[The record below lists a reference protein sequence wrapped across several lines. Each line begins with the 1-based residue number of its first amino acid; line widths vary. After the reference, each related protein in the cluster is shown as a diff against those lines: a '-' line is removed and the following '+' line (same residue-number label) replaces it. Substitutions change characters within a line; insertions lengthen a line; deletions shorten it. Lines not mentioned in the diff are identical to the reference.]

1 MKRSGRGYSPARS
14 RWGGLRGR
22 RMRSGGGG
30 KEADEPKPAR
40 LLGRPSDDAAKK
52 ETATIPEPAD
62 HDDLRSAVGG
72 GLRSAAPT
80 EAEGR
85 GGEAPAEPSPARG
98 REKGNTAATGGS
110 EERRGKGSGRREA
123 KPPEECVGRRT
134 AARRPQRNA
143 RSGKRA
149 DGRREATPATA
160 APRRA

>member
-1 MKRSGRGYSPARS
+1 
-14 RWGGLRGR
+14 
-22 RMRSGGGG
+22 MRSGGGG
-30 KEADEPKPAR
+30 KEVDEPKHAR
-40 LLGRPSDDAAKK
+40 LLDRPSDDAAQK

-62 HDDLRSAVGG
+62 HDGLRSAVGG
-72 GLRSAAPT
+72 GLRPAAPT

-85 GGEAPAEPSPARG
+85 GGEAPAEPPPARG

-110 EERRGKGSGRREA
+110 EERRGKGSGRRAA
-123 KPPEECVGRRT
+123 KPTEERVGRRT

-143 RSGKRA
+143 RSEKRA